1 MSRFTLKSA
10 VHLFFIRDGQVLLQR
25 RYNTGYQDGNY
36 SVVAG
41 HLDGG
46 ELVTAAAAREAQEEI
61 GVNLQPE
68 DIRVVG
74 VMHRLSDDERIDFFV
89 AVERWQGEVR
99 NMEPHKCDDL
109 RWSPL
114 DALPDNTI
122 PYVRQAIANYAEG
135 KWFDSFGW
143 PA

>member
-1 MSRFTLKSA
+1 MNRFTLKSA
-10 VHLFFIRDGQVLLQR
+10 VHLFFIRDGQVLLLR

-46 ELVTAAAAREAQEEI
+46 EKVVDAAAREALEEVGI
-61 GVNLQPE
+61 TLHAD

-89 AVERWQGEVR
+89 AIERWQGEVQ
-99 NMEPHKCDDL
+99 NMEADKCDDL
-109 RWSPL
+109 RWCPL
-114 DALPDNTI
+114 DSLPSNTI
-122 PYVRQAIANYAEG
+122 PYVRQGIENYING
-135 KWFDSFGW
+135 VWFDSFGW
-143 PA
+143 G